1 MLEKGLKTLII
12 FKGLNNMNVDDIL
25 NNIHDKLTNEF
36 RKLISKAPI

>member
-36 RKLISKAPI
+36 RKLIPKAPI